1 MEATSPAA
9 LKNYLAQ
16 SLQRLGTEYIDIDSL
31 GAGERKG
38 HRAPGRKRDHLD
50 ESLGALFGPPLATAG
65 LLHFVAITAL
75 IDRLARCTVPAQRR
89 FHDRG
94 RAHFGRG

>member
-1 MEATSPAA
+1 VEATSPAA

-50 ESLGALFGPPLATAG
+50 ESLGALDIELSQSDVEQIERIVPPGTVAG
-65 LLHFVAITAL
+65 TRYNAYLM
-75 IDRLARCTVPAQRR
+75 
-89 FHDRG
+89 G
-94 RAHFGRG
+94 